1 MTLVI
6 EVMLLDFCFC
16 LEIFN
21 IAILKW
27 ALFFY
32 FPFIEAARLC
42 SADNIDS
49 MEGWTETNKHSQH
62 GYNSSSNSNSSSI
75 STISSSSSDSDYK
88 MTTGVSELEAD
99 ADSLNCR
106 QSGLSSN
113 NQLENDCPKLVCIY
127 LYHRII
133 CYLHIDL

>member
-1 MTLVI
+1 M
-6 EVMLLDFCFC
+6 
-16 LEIFN
+16 
-21 IAILKW
+21 
-27 ALFFY
+27 Y
-32 FPFIEAARLC
+32 

-75 STISSSSSDSDYK
+75 SSISSSSSDSDYK

-113 NQLENDCPKLVCIY
+113 NQLENDCPKLVFIY

-133 CYLHIDL
+133 CRLHIDL